1 MDNTQR
7 FTGRVTA
14 YERYRT
20 RYPAAEIIETLREW
34 TGLTSEWN
42 IADIGAGT
50 GMLAEVFLENGNAV
64 VAVEPNQEMRE
75 ACVRLAG
82 NNEQLHV

>member
-1 MDNTQR
+1 
-7 FTGRVTA
+7 
-14 YERYRT
+14 
-20 RYPAAEIIETLREW
+20 
-34 TGLTSEWN
+34 
-42 IADIGAGT
+42 
-50 GMLAEVFLENGNAV
+50 MLAEVFLENGNAV